1 MKNISKIISVVK
13 KNKSNSIQLLI
24 ILILTSSLL
33 ETFTIGMIIPLISN
47 LTESNLSGV
56 VVDFFENFLD
66 ILINID
72 FLNFLNNENPIF
84 LILGFFIVLI
94 FLKTFIAVFFSYY
107 KGKFKFNLLNKTAS
121 QIFSKYL
128 NSSYNFFTKENSS
141 VLIRNCTT
149 EVDIFARSADLLL
162 VLINELVLFFFIL
175 TLLLLFD
182 YKATLFSLIFFTFF
196 SFIFILLT
204 RKKIMQLGKDR
215 QLYRG
220 KTYQFASET
229 FGAVKEIIMYK
240 KYNYFL
246 NQFIDTYKK
255 INLVNWY
262 GEVLQILPKHM
273 LELLMFLI
281 IFIIIGLNF
290 VLQGNINN
298 IITTLAVYAA
308 AGYKLLPSLNR
319 IIVSIQQIQLSIP
332 AINVVY
338 DETRSASFEPLK
350 NTVNNVVN
358 FEKEIEIKN
367 LTFGYEKNHNILEN
381 LNFKIKKGNIIGIFG
396 KSGAGKS
403 TLMDLI
409 CGLYENYSGVI
420 TIDKKNKEN
429 LAVNWENIIGY
440 VPQNTYLFDGS
451 FEKNI
456 AFGQSVDQI
465 QKDKLNLAIEKS
477 ELLELINSYKEKEKK
492 IIGEKG
498 LSLSGGQRQRVGIA
512 RAIYKNPQ
520 ILILDESLNALD
532 LDTELKILNLIKKIS
547 NITVIIVS
555 HRMSTLD
562 QCDEIYRV
570 ENKKINLFKSKLSN

>member
-13 KNKSNSIQLLI
+13 KNKSNSIPLLI

-47 LTESNLSGV
+47 LTDTNLSGV

-72 FLNFLNNENPIF
+72 FFNFLNNENPIF

-107 KGKFKFNLLNKTAS
+107 KGKFKFNLVNRIAS
-121 QIFSKYL
+121 QIFSRYL

-149 EVDIFARSADLLL
+149 EVDIFAKSADLLL

-182 YKATLFSLIFFTFF
+182 YKVTLFSLIFFTIF

-220 KTYQFASET
+220 KNYQFASET
-229 FGAVKEIIMYK
+229 FGAVKEIIIYK

-246 NQFIDTYKK
+246 SQYINTYKK

-262 GEVLQILPKHM
+262 REVLQTLPKHM

-281 IFIIIGLNF
+281 VLILIGLNL
-290 VLQGNINN
+290 VLKGNIDN
-298 IITTLAVYAA
+298 IITTLTVYAA

-338 DETRSASFEPLK
+338 EETRNTSFKPIK
-350 NTVNNVVN
+350 NTINNIVN

-367 LTFGYEKNHNILEN
+367 LTFGYEKNHNVLEN

-396 KSGAGKS
+396 QSGAGKS

-409 CGLYENYSGVI
+409 CGLYENYSGLI

-429 LAVNWENIIGY
+429 LTVNWGNIIGY
-440 VPQNTYLFDGS
+440 VPQNTHLFDGS

-477 ELLELINSYKEKEKK
+477 GLLELINSYKEKEKK

-498 LSLSGGQRQRVGIA
+498 LSLSGGQRQRIGIA